1 MRFNPPPNWPPF
13 PADWTPGPDWQPD
26 PSWPPAPPGWPYW
39 VDDTAQPF
47 RPPEADDQ
55 HRYGPTEPGPPHI
68 SSGRKWLIAGGAA
81 LAVILL
87 VAAGTVA
94 VKQLG
99 RGGTA
104 LQAQTGETFTES
116 TTFSGLTFVPNHP
129 AVPTDFTGWN
139 RFGGI
144 DATFSDNGH
153 SVRLDTHDNVDTWK
167 TKWSGLTRPI
177 SPACSL
183 RVTGRVRDV
192 SHTRGVTGGYGIG
205 IAKVAGPPAAEEL
218 KGSAVQYDFGQQGW
232 RLAEY
237 PSDSDSGLI
246 AVPLDNDWHA
256 IDVTITSTG
265 AVSVDLDGK
274 HAVRATM
281 APGCGQPTIR
291 VWAGA
296 AEFADMLVGQVG

>member
-55 HRYGPTEPGPPHI
+55 HRYAPPELRPPHI
-68 SSGRKWLIAGGAA
+68 SSRRKWLIAGGAA

-87 VAAGTVA
+87 VAGGTVA
-94 VKQLG
+94 VKQFG

-104 LQAQTGETFTES
+104 FQAQAGET
-116 TTFSGLTFVPNHP
+116 TTGPTAFIGLTFVPNHP
-129 AVPTDFTGWN
+129 AVPTDFTSWN

-153 SVRLDTHDNVDTWK
+153 TVRLDTHDNVDTWK

-192 SHTRGVTGGYGIG
+192 SHTRGVAGGYGLG
-205 IAKVAGPPAAEEL
+205 ITDVAGLPGAEEL
-218 KGSAVQYDFGQQGW
+218 RGSAVQYDFGQRGW
-232 RLAEY
+232 RLTQY
-237 PSDSDSGLI
+237 PSDSDSDLI
-246 AVPLDNDWHA
+246 AAQLDNDWHT
-256 IDVTITSTG
+256 IDVTITSAG

-274 HAVRATM
+274 QAVRATT
-281 APGCGQPTIR
+281 APSCGYATIR

-296 AEFADMLVGQVG
+296 AEFADMLVGQ